1 MSKKKVR
8 PHPGALA
15 ELLKRREM
23 TQMDAASVSGIDRKT
38 LAKINRGE
46 DVKLETLQK
55 LAKKLNAP
63 ATHFDARADN
73 SESQVG
79 SKPEEPRWLN
89 LMLRKVDAENLA
101 KMLPTTQRINWQLNF
116 HTIADEA
123 FQFLEQLEEAVNG
136 FHEHLIHPLIDPDVD
151 PDEAAGSL
159 RLQLDGLKK
168 SKRITSLLEEL
179 AKHRL
184 AVLGAEYLSW
194 EANKKTTWHDETQY
208 IEINYVSFRNVVLS
222 VEGHPAQPR
231 RANVWQGTEPPKV
244 TPNRYTIIKVN
255 GMYQEEPDQEDVPF

>member
-15 ELLKRREM
+15 QLLKRREM

-63 ATHFDARADN
+63 ATHFDVRPDN

-79 SKPEEPRWLN
+79 SKPEDPRWLN

-101 KMLPTTQRINWQLNF
+101 KMLPATQRINWQLNF

-123 FQFLEQLEEAVNG
+123 FQFLEQLEDAVND
-136 FHEHLIHPLIDPDVD
+136 FHEHLIYPLISPEEV
-151 PDEAAGSL
+151 GSL

-168 SKRITSLLEEL
+168 SKRITGLLEEL

-194 EANKKTTWHDETQY
+194 EANEESTWHDETMY
-208 IEINYVSFRNVVLS
+208 LVINYVSSRNVVLS